1 MNLEEHLKN
10 VRECA
15 TDALALLASV
25 ETMTPETRKEVLM
38 RAGSLLK
45 VGGDEAI
52 FAARNECTKVSKSE

>member
-1 MNLEEHLKN
+1 VSLQEHIKN

-15 TDALALLASV
+15 NDALALLASV
-25 ETMTPETRKEVLM
+25 ETMTPDTRKEVLM

-52 FAARNECTKVSKSE
+52 FTARNECNPSA